1 MEISYKKVGD
11 YYIPE
16 MVFPN
21 AKLDKNIGK
30 YGRLRLN
37 YLKHNHMDIYTILL
51 MDDKLNE
58 HLLEIEK
65 EAKKQVKILVE
76 NMCKKENA
84 TEKLKENQEIAVILE
99 KNASSDKNAR
109 KNSEEQH
116 LSFST
121 LKNLSVMWT
130 DLEAGSYSNY
140 SNPVKIIFN
149 HQLKENSEE
158 FISSLIS
165 TEPEMPVTKENI
177 KSIHHYLINNIKEMM
192 L

>member
-37 YLKHNHMDIYTILL
+37 YLKRNHMDIYTILL

-65 EAKKQVKILVE
+65 EAKEQVKILVE
-76 NMCKKENA
+76 NMCKKENV
-84 TEKLKENQEIAVILE
+84 TEKLKENNQ
-99 KNASSDKNAR
+99 
-109 KNSEEQH
+109 
-116 LSFST
+116 
-121 LKNLSVMWT
+121 MT
-130 DLEAGSYSNY
+130 DLYHFLKHIKMTFLRVWKMSECIL
-140 SNPVKIIFN
+140 KII
-149 HQLKENSEE
+149 
-158 FISSLIS
+158 I
-165 TEPEMPVTKENI
+165 
-177 KSIHHYLINNIKEMM
+177 
-192 L
+192 

>member
-37 YLKHNHMDIYTILL
+37 YLKRNHMDIYTILL

-65 EAKKQVKILVE
+65 EAKEQVKILVE
-76 NMCKKENA
+76 NMCKKENV
-84 TEKLKENQEIAVILE
+84 TEKLKENKFNLH
-99 KNASSDKNAR
+99 KK
-109 KNSEEQH
+109 KEE
-116 LSFST
+116 
-121 LKNLSVMWT
+121 
-130 DLEAGSYSNY
+130 
-140 SNPVKIIFN
+140 
-149 HQLKENSEE
+149 LKEQATNDEFGMYSFLRHKSE
-158 FISSLIS
+158 
-165 TEPEMPVTKENI
+165 NA
-177 KSIHHYLINNIKEMM
+177 
-192 L
+192 

>member
-30 YGRLRLN
+30 YGRLGLK

-65 EAKKQVKILVE
+65 EAKEQVKILVE
-76 NMCKKENA
+76 NMCKKENV
-84 TEKLKENQEIAVILE
+84 TEKLKEKYNRLIKQKSMGYKRLEKAFPRLSGVSPVRMKEMWQEIKE
-99 KNASSDKNAR
+99 KGKQYG
-109 KNSEEQH
+109 K
-116 LSFST
+116 
-121 LKNLSVMWT
+121 
-130 DLEAGSYSNY
+130 
-140 SNPVKIIFN
+140 
-149 HQLKENSEE
+149 KE
-158 FISSLIS
+158 
-165 TEPEMPVTKENI
+165 K
-177 KSIHHYLINNIKEMM
+177 
-192 L
+192 

>member
-58 HLLEIEK
+58 IIYRNTTK
-65 EAKKQVKILVE
+65 SKGKRKICQDRFVYTIF
-76 NMCKKENA
+76 K
-84 TEKLKENQEIAVILE
+84 
-99 KNASSDKNAR
+99 
-109 KNSEEQH
+109 
-116 LSFST
+116 FSPPYNPPLYT
-121 LKNLSVMWT
+121 YW
-130 DLEAGSYSNY
+130 EYNY
-140 SNPVKIIFN
+140 
-149 HQLKENSEE
+149 
-158 FISSLIS
+158 
-165 TEPEMPVTKENI
+165 
-177 KSIHHYLINNIKEMM
+177 
-192 L
+192 

>member
-65 EAKKQVKILVE
+65 EAKEQVKILVE
-76 NMCKKENA
+76 NMCKKENV
-84 TEKLKENQEIAVILE
+84 TEKLKENNQMEWVKLM
-99 KNASSDKNAR
+99 NN
-109 KNSEEQH
+109 
-116 LSFST
+116 F
-121 LKNLSVMWT
+121 
-130 DLEAGSYSNY
+130 
-140 SNPVKIIFN
+140 KIIAEE
-149 HQLKENSEE
+149 LVEKE
-158 FISSLIS
+158 LIFC
-165 TEPEMPVTKENI
+165 
-177 KSIHHYLINNIKEMM
+177 
-192 L
+192 

>member
-30 YGRLRLN
+30 YGRLGLK

-65 EAKKQVKILVE
+65 EAKEQVKILVE
-76 NMCKKENA
+76 NMCKKENV
-84 TEKLKENQEIAVILE
+84 TEKLKENNQMEWVKLM
-99 KNASSDKNAR
+99 NN
-109 KNSEEQH
+109 
-116 LSFST
+116 F
-121 LKNLSVMWT
+121 
-130 DLEAGSYSNY
+130 
-140 SNPVKIIFN
+140 KIIA
-149 HQLKENSEE
+149 EE
-158 FISSLIS
+158 IVEKKLIFC
-165 TEPEMPVTKENI
+165 
-177 KSIHHYLINNIKEMM
+177 
-192 L
+192 

>member
-65 EAKKQVKILVE
+65 GAKEQVKILVE

-84 TEKLKENQEIAVILE
+84 TEKLKENNQ
-99 KNASSDKNAR
+99 
-109 KNSEEQH
+109 
-116 LSFST
+116 
-121 LKNLSVMWT
+121 MT
-130 DLEAGSYSNY
+130 DLYH
-140 SNPVKIIFN
+140 F
-149 HQLKENSEE
+149 LKH
-158 FISSLIS
+158 
-165 TEPEMPVTKENI
+165 I
-177 KSIHHYLINNIKEMM
+177 KMTFLRVWKMCACI
-192 L
+192 

>member
-65 EAKKQVKILVE
+65 EAKEQVKILVE
-76 NMCKKENA
+76 NMCKKENV
-84 TEKLKENQEIAVILE
+84 TEKLKENNQ
-99 KNASSDKNAR
+99 
-109 KNSEEQH
+109 
-116 LSFST
+116 
-121 LKNLSVMWT
+121 MT
-130 DLEAGSYSNY
+130 DLYHFLKHIKMTFLRVWKMSECIL
-140 SNPVKIIFN
+140 KII
-149 HQLKENSEE
+149 
-158 FISSLIS
+158 I
-165 TEPEMPVTKENI
+165 
-177 KSIHHYLINNIKEMM
+177 
-192 L
+192 

>member
-76 NMCKKENA
+76 NMCKKENV
-84 TEKLKENQEIAVILE
+84 TEKLKENNQ
-99 KNASSDKNAR
+99 
-109 KNSEEQH
+109 
-116 LSFST
+116 
-121 LKNLSVMWT
+121 MT
-130 DLEAGSYSNY
+130 DLYH
-140 SNPVKIIFN
+140 F
-149 HQLKENSEE
+149 LKH
-158 FISSLIS
+158 
-165 TEPEMPVTKENI
+165 I
-177 KSIHHYLINNIKEMM
+177 KMTFLRVWKM
-192 L
+192 